1 MTRKPQKAAIKNNPA
16 PTTNLNGFSKFFKFD
31 FSFKSIVH
39 LLPKFQASILPAQTK
54 SGHSLTLVVSAM
66 CYLAVLAI
74 IANVL
79 INKSVSTWTAD
90 ISRQVTVQI
99 KPVDGIEMSQQI
111 EQARAI
117 LRATKGIA
125 SSSVLSTDDSLKLLE
140 PWLGKGSLLADLPV
154 PRLISVLIDEAS
166 PPDFT
171 ALELALNTD
180 VKGATLDTHKHWQG
194 QIIQSAKAFQWV
206 SLGILFLIS
215 LTTIAIIVFATR
227 AATANN
233 QEVISVLHL
242 VGAHDNFIAG
252 QMQTRFVL
260 IGLKSGMAA
269 ILYGIIT
276 YVALGLIFGSYIGI
290 NANSNLQGLIFG
302 PASLGLSGFMWLFTV
317 PLAAVTIC
325 YITSRIVVLR
335 LLSSVL

>member
-1 MTRKPQKAAIKNNPA
+1 MTPNPQKPA
-16 PTTNLNGFSKFFKFD
+16 PKISSQPATNLDAFLKLFKFD
-31 FSFKSIVH
+31 FSFKNITH
-39 LLPKFQASILPAQTK
+39 FLPKFQPSILPAQTK

-111 EQARAI
+111 EQARTI
-117 LRATKGIA
+117 LSATKGIA

-154 PRLISVLIDEAS
+154 PRLISVMIDETS
-166 PPDFT
+166 PPDFD
-171 ALELALNTD
+171 ALALALNTD

-227 AATANN
+227 AATASN

-260 IGLKSGMAA
+260 IGLKSGLSA
-269 ILYGIIT
+269 IIYGIVT
-276 YVALGLIFGSYIGI
+276 YVALGLVFGSYIGI
-290 NANSNLQGLIFG
+290 EAEANLQSFIFG
-302 PASLGLSGFMWLFTV
+302 PASIGLAGFLWLFTV
-317 PLAAVTIC
+317 PLVTIAIC
-325 YITSRIVVLR
+325 YLTSRIVVLR